1 MKNSK
6 KIIRISIISLC
17 SLIVLAAVIF
27 GSVFIPQLMPV
38 QTKGEAEDIK
48 FIIPYGENAYQ
59 VTQRLSEE
67 NLIKNKKI
75 FYYCLLRPKYLKILY
90 PKLEFPQN
98 ISFKSGIYYLNKKMN
113 YGQIIKQFCDGS
125 KEFIKISFPEGLTI
139 SKIGKLLEE
148 EYVCSKDDFYKACHD
163 TEILK
168 KYNINSQSAEGF
180 LFPDTYYFDFGNE
193 PKLVV
198 CKMIDNFFEKI
209 KQIPQLDGKSPE
221 DFKDI
226 LILASI
232 VEREYKLSEEAPLIA
247 SVFNNRVKNN
257 DGLYSCATIEYI
269 ITEIQGKPHPER
281 IFEADLQI
289 DNPYN
294 TYKWRG
300 LPPGPISN
308 PGIIALKA
316 AVEPADTDY
325 YFFQLVDADIGKHI
339 FSKTFD
345 EHKQNHRLLPKR

>member
-1 MKNSK
+1 MKNIKK
-6 KIIRISIISLC
+6 KIKISIISLC

-27 GSVFIPQLMPV
+27 GSIFIPQLMPV

-148 EYVCSKDDFYKACHD
+148 EYVCSRQF
-163 TEILK
+163 
-168 KYNINSQSAEGF
+168 
-180 LFPDTYYFDFGNE
+180 
-193 PKLVV
+193 
-198 CKMIDNFFEKI
+198 
-209 KQIPQLDGKSPE
+209 
-221 DFKDI
+221 
-226 LILASI
+226 
-232 VEREYKLSEEAPLIA
+232 
-247 SVFNNRVKNN
+247 
-257 DGLYSCATIEYI
+257 
-269 ITEIQGKPHPER
+269 
-281 IFEADLQI
+281 
-289 DNPYN
+289 
-294 TYKWRG
+294 
-300 LPPGPISN
+300 
-308 PGIIALKA
+308 
-316 AVEPADTDY
+316 
-325 YFFQLVDADIGKHI
+325 
-339 FSKTFD
+339 
-345 EHKQNHRLLPKR
+345 